1 MKSGPLRSWFFTV
14 TFLFLDSAGRL
25 FGDAVGRGLTRLPAG
40 PIHFQD
46 LDHHNVPGWVRPA
59 TSFRSL
65 PHQSRHCQLRS
76 YTSSR
81 CGHVQPPLGCEV
93 HGLGTI
99 VAQIVS
105 RVVAIL
111 VRDDEFAFVV
121 DHSIHCDAELGF
133 EITGGDQVSFVTKKL
148 ITVFRIT
155 GPDTYRS
162 SRH

>member
-1 MKSGPLRSWFFTV
+1 MFRGGFAPQLLFDLSHINPDTVSFAVTLLRV
-14 TFLFLDSAGRL
+14 A
-25 FGDAVGRGLTRLPAG
+25 A
-40 PIHFQD
+40 I
-46 LDHHNVPGWVRPA
+46 
-59 TSFRSL
+59 
-65 PHQSRHCQLRS
+65 
-76 YTSSR
+76 
-81 CGHVQPPLGCEV
+81 VQPLLGCEV